1 MLLTYSFN
9 TCVTSGYLKAM
20 EAMERMNFKDVLD
33 DLVFC
38 GRPVSH
44 PMLLPVLTLCHE
56 LSSSND
62 KKQREKRI
70 ELRKLDAALIAR
82 YSMPPAAHYGPEID
96 PELDNISKT
105 IAICQSEV
113 LQKRPQAWQNVVDNV
128 RNATLYFWEHL
139 PHEDRSPELIELHD
153 ALVNRLN
160 FLTVKLQGLENYAHV
175 TLERLGV
182 LREVVR
188 YSDGLI
194 DRYSARNAHA
204 LIAQGTQ
211 YYQPERVKA
220 TSRNRYSATTLGG

>member
-1 MLLTYSFN
+1 MLLTYSFH
-9 TCVTSGYLKAM
+9 TCVTSGYVKAM
-20 EAMERMNFKDVLD
+20 EAMEPMNFKDILN
-33 DLVFC
+33 DLVLC

-44 PMLLPVLTLCHE
+44 PMLLPILTLCHE

-62 KKQREKRI
+62 KKQREKRS

-128 RNATLYFWEHL
+128 RNATFYFWDHL
-139 PHEDRSPELIELHD
+139 PAEDKSPELRELHD
-153 ALVNRLN
+153 ALVNRLE

-175 TLERLGV
+175 TLERLGS

-188 YSDGLI
+188 LADGNGEKYL
-194 DRYSARNAHA
+194 
-204 LIAQGTQ
+204 LVLTMTGAQHN
-211 YYQPERVKA
+211 QPEGIEVA
-220 TSRNRYSATTLGG
+220 SRDCYPTTTLGG